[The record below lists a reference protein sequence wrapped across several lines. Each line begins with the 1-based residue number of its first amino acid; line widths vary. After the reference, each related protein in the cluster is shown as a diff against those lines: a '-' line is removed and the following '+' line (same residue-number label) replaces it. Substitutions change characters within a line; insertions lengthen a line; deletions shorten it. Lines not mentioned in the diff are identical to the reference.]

1 MPYQFVAGY
10 NNAGTL
16 ATLTIQPK
24 SPGLQPGELR
34 RAGNGLLYAR
44 GKRRTTWNFEPSL
57 TETQLD
63 TILTETGL
71 DGDDFDPASVQ
82 ATIRT
87 TVNSDRTFANFN
99 AIVSLPPRFRYDL
112 RTWWDDFYLDVVIVG
127 TPT

>member
-24 SPGLQPGELR
+24 SPGLQPGRMR
-34 RAGNGLLYAR
+34 RAGDGLMYAD
-44 GKRRTTWNFEPSL
+44 GRRQTTWNFEPSL
-57 TETQLD
+57 TESDLNTVLTQV
-63 TILTETGL
+63 GL
-71 DGDDFDPASVQ
+71 DADDFDASSIK

-87 TVNSDRTFANFN
+87 TVNSARTFSNFN

-112 RTWWDDFYLDVVIVG
+112 RTWWDDFYLDIVIVG